1 MENPESYVCFNC
13 ILVHLTVVLLDL
25 FIFFYLTCLPSLC
38 FMQEE
43 KQKKGL
49 AAKLELAKFLQ
60 ETIAEMAR
68 RNKAKAQ
75 TEDETQRFS
84 TYVQKVKY
92 SLTSCVYQKGIA
104 AQRRVFLSQQ
114 SPWFLLLYCFL
125 CTLLLLRVDC
135 CLLSVSSLSWNL
147 RCIGLSI
154 I

>member
-1 MENPESYVCFNC
+1 MLSHRGYVINTMYWGCDASGYITLLLYVNYS
-13 ILVHLTVVLLDL
+13 ILLK
-25 FIFFYLTCLPSLC
+25 LTCFSSPLFL
-38 FMQEE
+38 QEE

-92 SLTSCVYQKGIA
+92 GRQQKPA
-104 AQRRVFLSQQ
+104 CWVHCHSK
-114 SPWFLLLYCFL
+114 
-125 CTLLLLRVDC
+125 LR
-135 CLLSVSSLSWNL
+135 N
-147 RCIGLSI
+147 
-154 I
+154 

>member
-1 MENPESYVCFNC
+1 
-13 ILVHLTVVLLDL
+13 
-25 FIFFYLTCLPSLC
+25 
-38 FMQEE
+38 MQEE

-92 SLTSCVYQKGIA
+92 SLTFVYQKWIT
-104 AQRRVFLSQQ
+104 AQRHIFLFQQ
-114 SPWFLLLYCFL
+114 SLWFLLLYCFL
-125 CTLLLLRVDC
+125 CT
-135 CLLSVSSLSWNL
+135 
-147 RCIGLSI
+147 
-154 I
+154 